1 MMMFGDLTGMTMER
15 WLDEAACLSMV
26 CTKMIDSS
34 SEMDQTVGMRGV
46 GMAAATIWRTTN
58 GEPSWGKL
66 DVEELRRA
74 TREAGMQP
82 HWQDLVLVVVCSFYG
97 FLEHNGLVPW
107 EQTRPIIDA
116 LTPFVEPAADRLM
129 AGVAKAEPEHSA
141 TSMLN

>member
-1 MMMFGDLTGMTMER
+1 MMFGDLTGMTMER